1 MGNDDIMTISI
12 LIEWKNEDYF
22 IKGLREY
29 FRNSKPEGQSDDEF
43 MKWIA
48 EKIKN

>member
-12 LIEWKNEDYF
+12 LIEWKNEEIF
-22 IKGLREY
+22 IKGIREY
-29 FRNSKPEGQSDDEF
+29 FRKSNEQGQSDEEF

-48 EKIKN
+48 ETIKN